1 MKKEQENDDKY
12 LLELGDYLKAIG
24 YQKATQRSILLGCK
38 AYLDWLEKPIVKT
51 TRSDIK
57 AYHNYLENRP
67 NKLFVGGL
75 SSKMIRDYLWQISLL
90 YKLLEQDNILLKN
103 PMSGYPLPKVTNQSR
118 PILNLSQI
126 QQLYKVA
133 ENLKEIAVLHIYY
146 GLGLRRSE
154 GVALN
159 LEAVDYKN
167 GWLIVEKGKGG
178 KGRSIPLTPRIQAD
192 LKAYVLQER
201 PGNQERA
208 FLLNQRQR
216 RMSGAS
222 ALRLLRKLLKRA
234 DLPKEIDLHS
244 LRHSIATHLIH
255 KGMPMEQ
262 VRDYLGHAHLEST
275 QKYIHYDPRKLSKK

>member
-1 MKKEQENDDKY
+1 MKKEEIEDKC
-12 LLELGDYLKAIG
+12 LINLRDYLKALG
-24 YQKATQRSILLGCK
+24 YQKATQRGILLGCK
-38 AYLDWLEKPIVKT
+38 AYLNWLKKPIDQT
-51 TRSDIK
+51 ARADIK
-57 AYHNYLENRP
+57 AYHQYLENRP

-90 YKLLEQDNILLKN
+90 YKLLQQDNILPKN

-118 PILNLSQI
+118 PLLDIAQI

-133 ENLKEIAVLHIYY
+133 ETKKEVALLHLYY

-159 LEAVDYKN
+159 LEDVDYKN

-201 PGNQERA
+201 PSNQERA
-208 FLLNQRQR
+208 FLLNTKQR
-216 RMSGAS
+216 RMSGQS

-234 DLPKEIDLHS
+234 NLPKEIDLHG